1 MKKILSVLII
11 SLFLISFL
19 GVSTSAEGNISVP
32 YYTYEYNNFDE
43 AVEAPAG
50 YYPSHILDSS
60 RLSLDKSFKEIT
72 DLTYYNGL
80 IYILDSQNGRI
91 VSLDKNYNF
100 VKEYSNIRVGDRD
113 RDRLIEIIGGE
124 TVNFIGAT
132 GLAISK
138 SGKFYIA
145 DKLNNRILC
154 VNQDFILESVIVR
167 PDEALN
173 DTDAAFSPSKIA
185 VDDKNRLYVISS
197 DIALGI
203 MIFNANGEFMQFF
216 GANEVLSTTQAFVK
230 AFRKLFMSVAQL
242 ELVEQATPVTI
253 RNMDFSND
261 GFIYTVSPYR
271 ESSKSATPGLL
282 KKLNYKGEDV
292 LNASVFGDLEED
304 NGDKTR
310 FADIDIDNKGFINL
324 LDENR
329 GRVFQ
334 YTDSGMLITIFGSK
348 GDQVGCLTTPV
359 AIESVNEDILV
370 ADKEKNCIFVY
381 SPTEYVKTVRSAV
394 LKINV
399 NDLDG
404 SIEECNNLVKMNS
417 NSYFAYEAL
426 GRIYDYKGDYPTA
439 MKYFKLAYDQDNYAL
454 AYKQHRQQIIEKH
467 SILILVSVLILIS
480 GIILGVKKLKKLSRP
495 QAGSAYSKLEQRYTM
510 PIYVLTH
517 PIDGCAQ
524 FKIRNITSMI
534 FSAGIILAWVI
545 IKVIEYDFTGFA
557 FSINRSVD
565 FNMPVQLVLTVG
577 VFVAFVISNWFISVL
592 FEGKGTIKD
601 IIAIVSYSL
610 IPYLV
615 SQLIKIVLTNFLVP
629 SESVFIT
636 IVTTIGL
643 IWTIVVM
650 FLGLMTIHEYSVGKT
665 VFSILLTFV
674 GIIIIVFI
682 VILLYSLLQQ
692 LTNFISSVYREIIFR
707 M

>member
-91 VSLDKNYNF
+91 VSLDENYNF

-370 ADKEKNCIFVY
+370 DKDINLYFDNDILYYKKSGNGV
-381 SPTEYVKTVRSAV
+381 SARRDAA
-394 LKINV
+394 KAPSG
-399 NDLDG
+399 DTA
-404 SIEECNNLVKMNS
+404 K
-417 NSYFAYEAL
+417 
-426 GRIYDYKGDYPTA
+426 IYDYSMVTFLQNTKVEPSYLLSLRELEKCVN
-439 MKYFKLAYDQDNYAL
+439 KYVRKISKIDLECISFSTLGNTLYSDFKARSGIYRA
-454 AYKQHRQQIIEKH
+454 K
-467 SILILVSVLILIS
+467 SVLILQNQLKELSQKYKVALSNSNAYAIPFADQIFDAPMASS
-480 GIILGVKKLKKLSRP
+480 GYDIFAYDVPFYQMVVNGYSSYTTSAII
-495 QAGSAYSKLEQRYTM
+495 Q
-510 PIYVLTH
+510 
-517 PIDGCAQ
+517 
-524 FKIRNITSMI
+524 
-534 FSAGIILAWVI
+534 
-545 IKVIEYDFTGFA
+545 
-557 FSINRSVD
+557 SVD
-565 FNMPVQLVLTVG
+565 YDAMILKAIETGSDLLFDCVYTDSADLTDTALSG
-577 VFVAFVISNWFISVL
+577 
-592 FEGKGTIKD
+592 
-601 IIAIVSYSL
+601 SYS
-610 IPYLV
+610 
-615 SQLIKIVLTNFLVP
+615 SQYESWKEKAIKSYKEIEDINIKLNGSNIKGHSRIASDVYCTVYENGIKIIVNYNGD
-629 SESVFIT
+629 EIT
-636 IVTTIGL
+636 VDGITVKGKNYA
-643 IWTIVVM
+643 VV
-650 FLGLMTIHEYSVGKT
+650 EA
-665 VFSILLTFV
+665 
-674 GIIIIVFI
+674 
-682 VILLYSLLQQ
+682 
-692 LTNFISSVYREIIFR
+692 
-707 M
+707 